1 MVAHS
6 AKVWVRLWLLTT
18 FPMCQWIS
26 TSVGQGEQ
34 YIFFAS
40 CNFFFRFDTKALSR
54 QNMRKEFV
62 DVLNNHRGLIYK
74 VCHLYC
80 DDPEDRK
87 DLFQEIV
94 LQVWK
99 SLGNFRQESS
109 IGTWMYR
116 IALNTAI
123 THLRKEKRSGGKV
136 SLDGIDIP
144 ELNEDSEKEEQLK
157 QLFKAIENLD
167 RIDKSVILLH
177 LEEKS
182 YEEISEITGLTRT
195 NVGVRLNRIK
205 AKLSNT
211 ITNR

>member
-1 MVAHS
+1 
-6 AKVWVRLWLLTT
+6 
-18 FPMCQWIS
+18 
-26 TSVGQGEQ
+26 
-34 YIFFAS
+34 
-40 CNFFFRFDTKALSR
+40 
-54 QNMRKEFV
+54 MRKEFV
-62 DVLNNHRGLIYK
+62 DILNNHRGLIYK

-99 SLGNFRQESS
+99 SLPSFRQESS

-123 THLRKEKRSGGKV
+123 THFRKEKRLGGKV
-136 SLDGIDIP
+136 SLTGIDIP
-144 ELNEDSEKEEQLK
+144 DLNDSSEKEDQLK
-157 QLFKAIENLD
+157 ELFKAIEDLD
-167 RIDKSVILLH
+167 RIDKSIILLY
-177 LEEKS
+177 LEEKN

-205 AKLSNT
+205 IKLANK
-211 ITNR
+211 IINR

>member
-1 MVAHS
+1 
-6 AKVWVRLWLLTT
+6 
-18 FPMCQWIS
+18 
-26 TSVGQGEQ
+26 
-34 YIFFAS
+34 
-40 CNFFFRFDTKALSR
+40 
-54 QNMRKEFV
+54 MRKEFV
-62 DVLNNHRGLIYK
+62 DILNNHRGLIYK

-99 SLGNFRQESS
+99 SLGSFREEST

-123 THLRKEKRSGGKV
+123 THFRKERRLGGKV
-136 SLDGIDIP
+136 SLTGIDIP
-144 ELNEDSEKEEQLK
+144 DLNDSNEKEDQLK
-157 QLFKAIENLD
+157 ELFKAIENLD
-167 RIDKSVILLH
+167 RIDKSIILLY
-177 LEEKS
+177 LEEKN

-205 AKLSNT
+205 IKLSNT

>member
-1 MVAHS
+1 MH
-6 AKVWVRLWLLTT
+6 
-18 FPMCQWIS
+18 
-26 TSVGQGEQ
+26 
-34 YIFFAS
+34 
-40 CNFFFRFDTKALSR
+40 
-54 QNMRKEFV
+54 KEFV
-62 DVLNNHRGLIYK
+62 DILNNHRGLIYK

-99 SLGNFRQESS
+99 SLGSFRQEST

-123 THLRKEKRSGGKV
+123 THFRKEKRLGGKV
-136 SLDGIDIP
+136 SLNGIDIP
-144 ELNEDSEKEEQLK
+144 DLNDSSEKEDQLK
-157 QLFKAIENLD
+157 ELFKAIEDLD
-167 RIDKSVILLH
+167 RIDKSIILLY
-177 LEEKS
+177 LEEKN

-205 AKLSNT
+205 IKLSNT

>member
-1 MVAHS
+1 
-6 AKVWVRLWLLTT
+6 
-18 FPMCQWIS
+18 
-26 TSVGQGEQ
+26 
-34 YIFFAS
+34 
-40 CNFFFRFDTKALSR
+40 
-54 QNMRKEFV
+54 MRKEFV
-62 DVLNNHRGLIYK
+62 DILNNHRGLIYK

-99 SLGNFRQESS
+99 SLGSFRQEST

-123 THLRKEKRSGGKV
+123 THFRKEKRLGGKV
-136 SLDGIDIP
+136 SLTGIDIP
-144 ELNEDSEKEEQLK
+144 DLNDSSEKEDQLK
-157 QLFKAIENLD
+157 ELFKAIEDLD
-167 RIDKSVILLH
+167 RIDKSIILLY
-177 LEEKS
+177 LEEKN

-205 AKLSNT
+205 IKLSNK
-211 ITNR
+211 IINR

>member
-1 MVAHS
+1 
-6 AKVWVRLWLLTT
+6 
-18 FPMCQWIS
+18 
-26 TSVGQGEQ
+26 
-34 YIFFAS
+34 
-40 CNFFFRFDTKALSR
+40 
-54 QNMRKEFV
+54 MRKEFV
-62 DVLNNHRGLIYK
+62 DILNNHRGLIYK

-99 SLGNFRQESS
+99 SLGSFRQEST

-123 THLRKEKRSGGKV
+123 THFRKEKRLGGKV
-136 SLDGIDIP
+136 SLTGIDIP
-144 ELNEDSEKEEQLK
+144 DLNDSNEKEDQLRE
-157 QLFKAIENLD
+157 LFKAIENLD
-167 RIDKSVILLH
+167 RIDKSIILLY
-177 LEEKS
+177 LEEKN

-205 AKLSNT
+205 IKLSNK
-211 ITNR
+211 IINR